1 MICLQSRTQALLKL
15 LCLRSAQI
23 EISLLNENIMPTPQN
38 ILMKTI
44 TKTGTVKF
52 NSTYL
57 ICLLLFLGLIATA
70 CKKES
75 VFLKRP
81 KPELIIKS
89 DNPRL
94 KSKTIHFVKDT
105 VYVLQVSMVIDS
117 GQILKIDA
125 GSLIKVNINHS
136 IIVKPGGKIEA
147 EGSRQE
153 PIVFTVKTDKGGGG
167 TRTANG
173 YTSWKGIWMYGSAVS
188 LNSGK
193 LRYVRIEFAGTQ
205 NSTAEDAS
213 LYLINVGNQTSL
225 DHIQV
230 SYSNHPAFEFN
241 GGSVNASNLVA
252 YATYKSDFVLNNGY
266 RGKLQHLVAL
276 RHPYTFFGNE
286 NGGLLL
292 KDSETFPIISNVT
305 VIGPDNQKGF
315 TFTSGGNPN
324 AGIIAKLGARF
335 HIRNSA
341 VLGFPI
347 GGLQIDGSATAI
359 ALRDGVSSIMHSVFH
374 SNQSD
379 RAFYINPS
387 SNTGFTSA
395 QLEAFLAVKDNIKYT
410 QSSKF
415 LLKAPFDFYSTNSP
429 DPSPSS
435 DSPLLNGARFED
447 VFDDP
452 FFKKVNYRGALGAGA
467 DNWLQGWT
475 NFVPLQTNY
484 NF

>member
-1 MICLQSRTQALLKL
+1 MK
-15 LCLRSAQI
+15 
-23 EISLLNENIMPTPQN
+23 NINT
-38 ILMKTI
+38 
-44 TKTGTVKF
+44 TGMVKF
-52 NSTYL
+52 NSYYI
-57 ICLLLFLGLIATA
+57 ICFLLFLGCVTTA

-75 VFLKRP
+75 VFLERP

-94 KSKTIHFVKDT
+94 KSKAIHFVKDT

-117 GQILKIDA
+117 GQILKVDA
-125 GSLIKVNINHS
+125 GTLIKVNINHS
-136 IIVKPGGKIEA
+136 IIVKPGGRIEA
-147 EGSRQE
+147 EGNQQE
-153 PIVFTVKTDKGGGG
+153 PIVFTVRTDKGGGG
-167 TRTANG
+167 AETAERG
-173 YTSWKGIWMYGSAVS
+173 GDSKTSWKGVWIYGSAAS
-188 LNSGK
+188 PNSGR
-193 LRYVRIEFAGTQ
+193 LRYVRIEFAGTA
-205 NSTAEDAS
+205 NSPENAS
-213 LYLINVGNQTSL
+213 LYLNNVGNQTGL

-230 SYSNHPAFEFN
+230 SYSRQPAFEFN
-241 GGSVNASNLVA
+241 GGNVNASNLVA
-252 YATYKSDFVLNNGY
+252 YATYMSDFVLNNGY
-266 RGKLQHLVAL
+266 KGRLQHLLAL

-292 KDSETFPIISNVT
+292 KDPETLPIVSNVT

-324 AGIIAKLGARF
+324 AGIIGMLGARF

-347 GGLQIDGSATAI
+347 GGLQIDGLGTAI
-359 ALRDGVSSIMHSVFH
+359 ALRDGESSIMHSVFH
-374 SNQSD
+374 SNQSN
-379 RAFYINPS
+379 RAYYINPS
-387 SNTGFTSA
+387 SGTGYTST
-395 QLEAFLAVKDNIKYT
+395 QLEAFLVVRNNAKYT
-410 QSSKF
+410 HSSKF
-415 LLKAPFDFYSTNSP
+415 LLNSPFDYYGTNSP

-435 DSPLLNGARFED
+435 DSPLLAGARFED
-447 VFDDP
+447 VLDDP